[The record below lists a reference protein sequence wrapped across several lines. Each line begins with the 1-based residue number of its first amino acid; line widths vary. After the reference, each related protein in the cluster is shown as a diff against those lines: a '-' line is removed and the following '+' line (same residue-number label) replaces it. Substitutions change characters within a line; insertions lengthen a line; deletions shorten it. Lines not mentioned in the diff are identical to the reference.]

1 MTQLLGYLRDRGL
14 VSEGELAPSTGGR
27 APRSLSFRADAGT
40 ILVASL
46 GVTSVAAGVS
56 DLAGDLL
63 AVHEEPFDIGEGPEQ
78 TLERVGELFDELSE
92 KTGVAQSSLW
102 GIGVGVPGPVEF
114 STGQSISPP
123 IMPGWHAYPIRQHL
137 GERFGLPVWVDNDV
151 NIMALGE
158 LRMGR
163 VRGKRNVIYLKI
175 GTGIGAGI
183 ICDGRL
189 YRGEQG
195 CAGDVG
201 HVAVQERSDAIC
213 RCGNRGCL
221 EALAGGAAIARDGT
235 IAAEAGQSPYLAALL
250 QQGRP
255 VTAEDVSKAA
265 QRGDP
270 VCKDLLLHSG
280 RLVGEV
286 LATIV
291 NFYNPGLILI
301 GGGVA
306 MAGDVLLAAV
316 RETVYRRSLP
326 LATRAICKFHY
337 RLLVTWLTL
346 QGASAMVTHELFAP
360 SQIVRWLKHGS
371 PADVAGLLRA

>member
-1 MTQLLGYLRDRGL
+1 M
-14 VSEGELAPSTGGR
+14 
-27 APRSLSFRADAGT
+27 
-40 ILVASL
+40 
-46 GVTSVAAGVS
+46 
-56 DLAGDLL
+56 
-63 AVHEEPFDIGEGPEQ
+63 
-78 TLERVGELFDELSE
+78 GELFDELSE

-213 RCGNRGCL
+213 RCGKRGCL
-221 EALAGGAAIARDGT
+221 EALAGGAGIARDGT

-326 LATRAICKFHY
+326 LATRDLQISLSPLGDLAA
-337 RLLVTWLTL
+337 L
-346 QGASAMVTHELFAP
+346 QGASAMVTDELFAP

-371 PADVAGLLRA
+371 PADVAGVLRA